1 MPLNFSGKN
10 LQGRSFRD
18 MDLTGANFSA
28 ADIRGADFTQAIL
41 LDANFSDANAGLPQ
55 VWRWQLT
62 LLVLLLS
69 LLSGCFAIFVI
80 IFVGYLLFPYS
91 LQPASILA
99 PLLVL
104 GFGLI
109 LAVAIGQRGFGTAFS
124 IGVLAGI
131 VLGALVGSISGT
143 INGMVAGAIVVTAL
157 TAVSIVTIRVWTQSI
172 AIARILTGIGAAIV
186 AAMMMIVGGAIGAK
200 VGIIFALEIAKVI
213 AANGVSVIKMAAMEE
228 AVMASM
234 LGCATAASLSSYVS
248 GRAIAGDQ
256 KFIGVWQWAIAFT
269 TMGGTRF
276 RNANLTNANFTQ
288 ANLKNTDFQQA
299 ELTHT
304 NFHCARN
311 LNQAV
316 VKNTILADQAVQK
329 LVVTYG
335 GQDLS
340 YAGRNLQ
347 GAYLP
352 GANLSGADL
361 TEADISAANLTGA
374 DLEQANL
381 TKVHAIATNLQQTR
395 LTGACIEA
403 WNIDSTTILDDV
415 VCDYVYLRH
424 HQQERR
430 PSSGDFAPGDFAEL
444 FQEIIHTLDLLFRNG
459 IDQKAFNYSLYQLQV
474 ENDGLELSI
483 QSLEK
488 KSNGTL
494 IVRMEVP
501 ENSDKGKLH
510 SDFFQSYEL
519 ALQAIA
525 SQYQEQ
531 LQAKDEQIDLYR
543 QQQAD
548 WQVVLQL
555 LENKASLA
563 DNQNNTPA
571 VGKIVLLHI
580 GSGSPKT
587 GFAVTLQIGA
597 EQLLQSLQFTK
608 GRLAP
613 VIELFNLY
621 DRWRLAYRQCFKTS
635 FRLDIPDTQITNVS
649 RQDLFYNCCSL
660 ASQLEKSLNNWLND
674 AEFRPIK
681 ERMLEQLAPTETIR
695 IVMQT
700 DDLLLRRLPFQLWDF
715 LQRYPRAEISLSQP
729 SYERVE
735 SWRPSRATVQILAI
749 LGDSQGIDIQR
760 DRALLTQLPQAE
772 ITFLVEPDRQSL
784 TDQLWRQPWDIMFFA
799 GHSSTSQDSDLG
811 FLSINPQDRLSI
823 DQLKH
828 GLKKAISQGLKLA
841 IFNSCDCLGL
851 VNELAD
857 LHIPYLIVM
866 REPVPDYVA
875 QEFLKNFLTSF
886 ASGQPLHLA
895 VREAREKLQGLED
908 RFPCATWLPIVC
920 QNPSAPALA
929 WQDFQ
934 GSIYFQ

>member
-10 LQGRSFRD
+10 LQGRSFRGV
-18 MDLTGANFSA
+18 DLTAANFSS
-28 ADIRGADFTQAIL
+28 ADIRGTDFTQAIL
-41 LDANFSDANAGLPQ
+41 LDANFSEANAGLPP
-55 VWRWQLT
+55 VWRWQFT
-62 LLVLLLS
+62 LLTWLVS

-91 LQPASILA
+91 LQPANTLA

-109 LAVAIGQRGFGTAFS
+109 LAVAISQRGFGTALS

-143 INGMVAGAIVVTAL
+143 INGMAAGAIVVTAL
-157 TAVSIVTIRVWTQSI
+157 TAVSIVMIRVWTQLI
-172 AIARILTGIGAAIV
+172 TIARILAGIGAAIV
-186 AAMMMIVGGAIGAK
+186 AMIMMIVGGAIGAK
-200 VGIIFALEIAKVI
+200 VGIVFALEVANVI
-213 AANGVSVIKMAAMEE
+213 AANGVAVMKMAAMEE
-228 AVMASM
+228 AVIASM
-234 LGCATAASLSSYVS
+234 LGCATAACLSSYVS
-248 GRAIAGDQ
+248 GRAITGDQ
-256 KFIGVWQWAIAFT
+256 KFTGVWQWAIAFT

-288 ANLKNTDFQQA
+288 ANLKNTDFRQA
-299 ELTHT
+299 QLTHS
-304 NFHCARN
+304 NFYCARN
-311 LNQAV
+311 LNQAM
-316 VKNTILADQAVQK
+316 VKNTVLADQAVQE

-335 GQDLS
+335 GQNLS
-340 YAGRNLQ
+340 YVGRNLQ

-374 DLEQANL
+374 NLEQANL

-403 WNIDSTTILDDV
+403 WNIDGTTILDDV

-430 PSSGDFAPGDFAEL
+430 PSSGNFASGDFAEL

-459 IDQKAFNYSLYQLQV
+459 LDQKAFNYSLQQLQL

-488 KSNGTL
+488 KSNSTL
-494 IVRMEVP
+494 VVRVEVP
-501 ENSDKGKLH
+501 EDADKGKLH

-519 ALQAIA
+519 ALQAIT
-525 SQYQEQ
+525 SQYQDQ

-548 WQVVLQL
+548 WQIVLKL
-555 LENKASLA
+555 IESKVSIA
-563 DNQNNTPA
+563 DNQSNTPA
-571 VGKIVLLHI
+571 VGKMVLLHI
-580 GSGSPKT
+580 GSGSPQT

-613 VIELFNLY
+613 AIELFNLY
-621 DRWRLAYRQCFKTS
+621 DQWRLAYRKCFKTS

-649 RQDLFYNCCSL
+649 RKDLFYDCCSL

-735 SWRPSRATVQILAI
+735 TWRSAQATVQILAI
-749 LGDSQGIDIQR
+749 LGDSHGIDIQR

-772 ITFLVEPDRQSL
+772 ITFLVEPDRQVL
-784 TDQLWRQPWDIMFFA
+784 TDQLWRQPWDMMFFA

-811 FLSINPQDRLSI
+811 FLSINLHDRLSI

-908 RFPCATWLPIVC
+908 RFPCATWLPIIC

-929 WQDFQ
+929 WQDLQ
-934 GSIYFQ
+934 N